1 MANTKVTINV
11 GKWKLHVELDD
22 RPVDFDIEFPSG
34 KRVSF
39 KRTKGPIGTDEQVDP
54 SGGAI
59 EGPALVLPPT
69 PTTPPGKT
77 RKQRFFKDPV
87 TGDEISYISD
97 PGM

>member
-1 MANTKVTINV
+1 MANTKVIINV
-11 GKWKLHVELDD
+11 GKWKLHVELLD

-34 KRVSF
+34 KRVTFS
-39 KRTKGPIGTDEQVDP
+39 RPAGDTTNEQVNP

-69 PTTPPGKT
+69 PTTPTGKT